1 MPKEAD
7 VKVTVSIKRPIAY
20 RYIGE
25 GAFFEMLPT
34 RDVRADEIPE
44 NLTALM
50 ARAVELKLYE
60 PVYEGETDAQSD

>member
-1 MPKEAD
+1 MPKDAS
-7 VKVTVSIKRPIAY
+7 VTVVMTIKRPIAY

-25 GAFFEMLPT
+25 GAFFEGLPT
-34 RDVRADEIPE
+34 RDVKADEIPE